1 MEEGPIEPL
10 FELEDIA
17 WETCDHSIST
27 MPLTSLPAEII
38 QKIAGECLFD
48 DIVSLSHVCHR
59 LREICRDPT
68 IYILSFVNHV

>member
-1 MEEGPIEPL
+1 MGEGPIESS
-10 FELEDIA
+10 FELEDISR
-17 WETCDHSIST
+17 ETWDHSIST

-38 QKIAGECLFD
+38 QKIAGECLLN

-68 IYILSFVNHV
+68 IHILSFVNHV